1 MLCRKTTKIAS
12 LTDESPADGREKHG
26 VSKGCVQNCTLK
38 TTEFDRLINE
48 ICTALRSGNNEFGQ
62 RREERFSRRI
72 DRASGRG
79 AAAEIAF
86 PSKRPS
92 V

>member
-12 LTDESPADGREKHG
+12 PMTCLPTAEES
-26 VSKGCVQNCTLK
+26 TLFQRVARKIVPKK
-38 TTEFDRLINE
+38 TTEIDRLINE
-48 ICTALRSGNNEFGQ
+48 FCTALRSGNNEFGQ

-86 PSKRPS
+86 RSKRPS